1 MSASVAAALKKIAV
15 YVFTDKKA
23 FKTVTGIILGIIII
37 LSTPIIATVAF
48 LNGGIE
54 IDTERLQS
62 LVVQNLSAEEQARLQ
77 KIEDTMLS
85 IETEMT
91 SAGFADKIKD
101 AQVLFTLALSD
112 YAEQDD
118 FVTKLDQTDEQLIDT
133 VNATFGTELKTEDF
147 TNAMVNIRAKSS
159 NTSDS

>member
-23 FKTVTGIILGIIII
+23 LKTVTGIILGIIII

-77 KIEDTMLS
+77 KIEDTC
-85 IETEMT
+85 
-91 SAGFADKIKD
+91 
-101 AQVLFTLALSD
+101 
-112 YAEQDD
+112 YP
-118 FVTKLDQTDEQLIDT
+118 
-133 VNATFGTELKTEDF
+133 LKQ
-147 TNAMVNIRAKSS
+147 R
-159 NTSDS
+159 